1 MEWTREVR
9 MDSEDEKEKKPKKTR
24 KPRSEV
30 PSGDESEPRKKRRG
44 KLRKPSPGP
53 GEEEGAMFTE
63 EERAERP
70 AKKVVTYL
78 FTSCSSELI
87 SVIHS
92 EQRKNGSSE
101 TRMTKRL
108 VAHVKS
114 NCE

>member
-1 MEWTREVR
+1 MAEERRIAREQAMEWTREVR

-63 EERAERP
+63 EERAEEGSNLLI
-70 AKKVVTYL
+70 YEL
-78 FTSCSSELI
+78 FL
-87 SVIHS
+87 
-92 EQRKNGSSE
+92 G
-101 TRMTKRL
+101 
-108 VAHVKS
+108 AD
-114 NCE
+114 

>member
-70 AKKVVTYL
+70 AKKVVTYF

-87 SVIHS
+87 SVIH
-92 EQRKNGSSE
+92 
-101 TRMTKRL
+101 
-108 VAHVKS
+108 
-114 NCE
+114 